1 MCASADHSIQV
12 PNRRNIHQKIAH
24 SIEHILNALDKSIF
38 VYNQLVVLWSILY
51 MLAFNALASFY
62 FYISHRIYFLHVD
75 TTSAAEVHLFVQ
87 TYLYTCVFLRVV
99 FSSPSFTTHS
109 LYWDSHFN
117 IINTSCDMYILNT
130 RYHSITNQYV

>member
-12 PNRRNIHQKIAH
+12 PNRRSIHQKIAH

-51 MLAFNALASFY
+51 MLAFNALASSY
-62 FYISHRIYFLHVD
+62 FYISHRVYFLHVD

-109 LYWDSHFN
+109 LHWDSHFN

-130 RYHSITNQYV
+130 RYHSITYQYV